1 MLSSFRS
8 CWEEHCLQ
16 TSSLFAGLA
25 VENWQCA
32 REERA
37 TCRSISTRTL
47 LCYPPP
53 HLLNQAAPPRPAL
66 FDSRFVKHWQND
78 AWRQFFLVVWL
89 QILRHVCTKA
99 FVKFHLTHAIA
110 ILCIVNAAYCLIL
123 YLLGRKQQKNSS
135 LSLNKEFLKAAKVI
149 SSTISAILAPSANKM
164 DHLQLIRIQTSRVP
178 AGVNTVPVVRQ
189 CCCCKKKKKNLQP
202 VEMVGAGTTKGQ
214 ED

>member
-1 MLSSFRS
+1 MCSRGEGNLPQNQHQNPSLS
-8 CWEEHCLQ
+8 
-16 TSSLFAGLA
+16 
-25 VENWQCA
+25 
-32 REERA
+32 
-37 TCRSISTRTL
+37 
-47 LCYPPP
+47 PPHP
-53 HLLNQAAPPRPAL
+53 HLLNRAAPPRPAL

-149 SSTISAILAPSANKM
+149 STTISAILAPSANKM

-189 CCCCKKKKKNLQP
+189 CCCLKKTKKNLQP